1 MRLIQLNVNLAII
14 YGISMRYHGNARDWS
29 VQIIALN
36 CLCNYVA
43 VFDRVT
49 AGVPGNGACQCT
61 AELLRR
67 LHHYPHKHQKQQ

>member
-1 MRLIQLNVNLAII
+1 M
-14 YGISMRYHGNARDWS
+14 GDARDWS
-29 VQIIALN
+29 VQIIDSAALN

-43 VFDRVT
+43 VFDGVT
-49 AGVPGNGACQCT
+49 AGVPGNGACQRT